1 MLTDYHCHIL
11 PGMDDG
17 AQDVETALEM
27 IEIMKEQGVERII
40 ATPHFY
46 AHEERSLTDYL
57 LRREDALESIADL
70 AAIQYIV
77 PGAEVAV
84 EHGISMIHGIEQLAI
99 EDSDMI
105 LLEMPFRD
113 YEDWMSEEINALS
126 SEHGLKVIL
135 AHVHRYLQY
144 YSPENFEKL
153 LRTDAIFQ
161 FNNDAFLVPREE
173 KLLKRIIK
181 SGGKV
186 IFGSDAHNT
195 DGRRPNWDM
204 LKEKC
209 SPEILKA
216 SDELLEPKIN
226 SVCTAATEI
235 RENNTGI

>member
-70 AAIQYIV
+70 AAIQYIA

-105 LLEMPFRD
+105 LLELPFRD
-113 YEDWMSEEINALS
+113 YEDWMSEEINAIS
-126 SEHGLKVIL
+126 SEYGLKVIL

-153 LRTDAIFQ
+153 LRTDEIFH
-161 FNNDAFLVPREE
+161 FNNDAFLWPREE

-209 SPEILKA
+209 SPDILKA